1 MKLLQ
6 KLLMA
11 CVPLAA
17 LTACGGGDTADRFDV
32 ADPAVRFV
40 HAAPTAPAVTLY
52 RASAAQPD
60 ATNVSYRFA
69 SNYFDVN
76 LGVADW
82 SVKSAS
88 GSTQIGSVSIDP
100 QRGTKYTVVTL
111 DTSAA
116 TSGAYLITDPYNKP
130 LTSDSAHLRLMNA
143 AYNAGSVDIYMNTPG
158 TNIAGV
164 NPLIPATA
172 IRSSG
177 PAPGQDSVAILGG
190 TYPADGHAGGHQ
202 DHPVPRSGE
211 LREQPGPAA
220 VGRADDGRAGLDPDV
235 AEDRGRG
242 RHDRGGPDLTLAQ
255 RVASNGIT
263 AQCIARFLP
272 RRLAAYIASSA
283 SCNRFSGWRASPG
296 ASA

>member
-6 KLLMA
+6 KLLMV

-40 HAAPTAPAVTLY
+40 HAAPTAPTAPTAPAVTLY

-100 QRGTKYTVVTL
+100 QCGTKYTIVTL

-116 TSGAYLITDPYNKP
+116 TSGVYLITDPYNKP

-177 PAPGQDSVAILGG
+177 PEPGQDSVDIPGG
-190 TYPADGHAGGHQ
+190 TYQLTVMPAGTKTI
-202 DHPVPRSGE
+202 
-211 LREQPGPAA
+211 LF
-220 VGRADDGRAGLDPDV
+220 
-235 AEDRGRG
+235 RG
-242 RHDRGGPDLTLAQ
+242 Q
-255 RVASNGIT
+255 VSFASN
-263 AQCIARFLP
+263 QDLLL
-272 RRLAAYIASSA
+272 LAVPMTVA
-283 SCNRFSGWRASPG
+283 PG
-296 ASA
+296 SIRMLLKTEGAAGTTEVAPT